1 MCRWFFPFDVFALTS
16 KSCNNEESGM
26 LIAVA
31 ILAMVWKLKLL
42 SPPPAVPMKELWRV
56 PGG

>member
-1 MCRWFFPFDVFALTS
+1 
-16 KSCNNEESGM
+16 M